1 MNNNVKYIAEIGVNH
16 LGDENKALRMAKNC
30 IEAGADAVT
39 FQIQPDEYYDGTKS
53 FRNKLSDNFY
63 PRLVELVHSYD
74 KEIGI
79 ALTESDQVSKWLNM
93 GVDFFK
99 VLSMDID
106 NHDLLNSIKNTGKQ
120 MYVSTGI
127 ASEDEI
133 KLLYQSYSD
142 AWYVHTTL
150 TKSSEDA
157 NISALSTIRSI
168 VGDRVGYGLHAPD
181 PETIYFAVAYN
192 ASFIF
197 FYVVEN
203 DNEYYPDDEHSI
215 RVDKLAICLVKWR
228 ESQKWIGLGKK
239 IKQNLPE
246 WTLE

>member
-1 MNNNVKYIAEIGVNH
+1 LSNNIKYIAEIGVNH
-16 LGDENKALRMAKNC
+16 LGDENKARRMVEHS
-30 IEAGADAVT
+30 IQAGADAVT
-39 FQIQPDEYYDGTKS
+39 FQIQSDDYYDGTKS
-53 FRNKLSDNFY
+53 FRNKLRDNFY
-63 PRLVELVHSYD
+63 SKIINLVHSQG

-79 ALTESDQVSKWLNM
+79 ALTESDQVSKWLDM
-93 GVDFFK
+93 GVDFWK
-99 VLSMDID
+99 VLSMDIG
-106 NHDLLNSIKNTGKQ
+106 NHELLKSVKNTGKE
-120 MYVSTGI
+120 MYISTGI
-127 ASEDEI
+127 ASDDEI
-133 KLLYQSYSD
+133 KKLYQSYSN

-197 FYVVEN
+197 FYVIEN
-203 DNEYYPDDEHSI
+203 DDDHYPDYEHSI
-215 RVDKLAICLVKWR
+215 EVDKLADCLIKWR
-228 ESQKWIGLGKK
+228 ESQKWIGSGKK
-239 IKQNLPE
+239 NKQNVPE